1 MEEVRELPGDVVFP
15 PEEFAADYASKVGW
29 GRMHAGKVPVAFV
42 GLARNCRERMLQNL
56 AIIERLRCEFASL
69 TVHVVENDSTDG
81 TGDALLAWC
90 DSREWATCDTQTLNR
105 KHRPAEFEGPRT
117 RDLAEYRTMCQ
128 DAVRRGP
135 VPRFVVVLDFDCP
148 LWSEDGLFHG
158 IATLASDGGAYA
170 SASVS
175 MAEHNVVSIHE
186 GQPVNRVALIHYDA
200 WALRLNSFWDDYQT
214 GFGGWKHH
222 WLPAVGSPPVPVCS
236 AFGGLCIYNA
246 SAYLR
251 GRYSGEDCEHVTFH
265 RSICDGTGVLV
276 NPSQRTMMRYIEEFP
291 TDGGQHVDD

>member
-1 MEEVRELPGDVVFP
+1 MEEVKELPGHVVFP
-15 PEEFAADYASKVGW
+15 PEEFAADFASRAGW
-29 GRMHAGKVPVAFV
+29 GREYAGTARVAFV

-56 AIIERLRCEFASL
+56 AIIERLRGDFGAL
-69 TVHVVENDSTDG
+69 TVHVVENDSMDG

-105 KHRPAEFEGPRT
+105 QHRPAEFEGPRT

-135 VPRFVVVLDFDCP
+135 IPRFVVVLDFDCP
-148 LWSEDGLFHG
+148 LWSELGLFHG
-158 IATLASDGGAYA
+158 IATLASNGEHYA

-175 MAEHNVVSIHE
+175 MAEHTVIAIQD
-186 GQPVNRVALIHYDA
+186 GKPVDRVALIHYDA

-214 GFGGWKHH
+214 GFGSWKHQ

-251 GRYSGEDCEHVTFH
+251 GTYSGEDCEHVTFH
-265 RSICDGTGVLV
+265 RSIQDGTGVLI

-291 TDGGQHVDD
+291 NGGQHVDD